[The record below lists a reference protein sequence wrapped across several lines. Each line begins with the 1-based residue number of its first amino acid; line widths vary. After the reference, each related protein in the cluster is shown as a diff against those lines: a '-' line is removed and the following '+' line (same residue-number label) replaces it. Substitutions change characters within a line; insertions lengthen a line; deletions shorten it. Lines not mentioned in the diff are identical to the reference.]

1 MNNKNKRFLIA
12 LLRFHGD
19 IVLTI
24 PMISE
29 IKRNFPNAVIDFL
42 VYEGTGAILHDDPRI
57 NNILEANY
65 SSKSNFLMRI
75 VKEIKLLRELKSS
88 NYDYGVFLTTQ
99 WRMALIAR
107 CLGKA
112 KTAGVDDTKRKK
124 SGWVDSFSAIF
135 PEAGKKHI
143 IERNLS
149 SLEAL
154 DLEVNFNRIESK
166 IFISKNTVDSVKE
179 LIKDYSIGKKYCV
192 LHPVSRREVKQ
203 WKKEYFVEV
212 IDYFSN
218 KGFKVVMSSG
228 PEISEITY
236 LNEIESMCKTKL
248 INLGGKTS
256 LIQLAELIKNAHF
269 FIALDS
275 VASHLG
281 AAVGARGLALF
292 GPSKVENWR
301 PWSEDISVISRSNKE
316 ELCSLHGHLEGK
328 RRQCLCYIS
337 SQRVI
342 NEIGKL
348 IN

>member
-99 WRMALIAR
+99 WRLALMAR
-107 CLGKA
+107 FLGKA

-166 IFISKNTVDSVKE
+166 S
-179 LIKDYSIGKKYCV
+179 
-192 LHPVSRREVKQ
+192 
-203 WKKEYFVEV
+203 
-212 IDYFSN
+212 
-218 KGFKVVMSSG
+218 
-228 PEISEITY
+228 
-236 LNEIESMCKTKL
+236 
-248 INLGGKTS
+248 
-256 LIQLAELIKNAHF
+256 
-269 FIALDS
+269 
-275 VASHLG
+275 
-281 AAVGARGLALF
+281 
-292 GPSKVENWR
+292 
-301 PWSEDISVISRSNKE
+301 
-316 ELCSLHGHLEGK
+316 
-328 RRQCLCYIS
+328 
-337 SQRVI
+337 
-342 NEIGKL
+342 
-348 IN
+348 